1 MGVIPYICIDATMR
15 PKHSEYMHWAK
26 TQSKARYNLATSGV
40 GAFPLRELP
49 FDCSQL
55 EINGNNSYGFAPLKD
70 AIGRKYG
77 VEPDCIVT
85 ADGTSMAN
93 YLAMATILEPGDEV
107 LIEQPVYG
115 LICDAAAYIGAE
127 IRRFDRKEESG
138 WALDPAE
145 VRRAISPKTK
155 LVVVTNLHNPTSVLS
170 PDAAL
175 REIADLA
182 AGVGATLLVDEV
194 YLDAVYENTPRT
206 AFHLGNNVVVTSSL
220 TKVYGVSGLRCGW
233 IFAQPDLARRM
244 WALNNLFAATAVHPS
259 EILSVA
265 AFEHLKIPRERAER
279 VVEADRQSLAEFLD
293 AHDGVSCVRT
303 PFGTTG
309 FLRLKRGGVERF
321 LEKLRADY
329 ETSAV
334 PGSFFGAPDHFRIG
348 MGVDHEMFVEGLSRL
363 GQALTAG

>member
-1 MGVIPYICIDATMR
+1 MR
-15 PKHSEYMHWAK
+15 HKHSEYMHWAK

-40 GAFPLRELP
+40 GAFPLRDLP
-49 FDCSQL
+49 FDCARL
-55 EINGNNSYGFAPLKD
+55 EINGNNSYGFSPLKE
-70 AIGRKYG
+70 AIGRKYS

-93 YLAMATILEPGDEV
+93 YLAMATILEPGDEA

-127 IRRFDRKEESG
+127 IRRFERREESG
-138 WALDPAE
+138 WTLDPAE
-145 VRRAISPKTK
+145 VRRAISSKTK
-155 LVVVTNLHNPTSVLS
+155 LVAVTNLHNPSSVLTPES
-170 PDAAL
+170 TL
-175 REIADLA
+175 REIAVIA
-182 AGVGATLLVDEV
+182 ADVGATLLVDEV

-206 AFHLGNNVVVTSSL
+206 AFQLGNNVVTTSSL

-265 AFEHLKIPRERAER
+265 AFEHLDLLRDRAR
-279 VVEADRQSLAEFLD
+279 KVVDADRAVLQKFLD
-293 AHDGVSCVRT
+293 ANERVKCAPT
-303 PFGTTG
+303 AFGNTA
-309 FLRLKRGGVERF
+309 FLRLKPGGTDEF
-321 LEKLRADY
+321 LQKLRADY

-334 PGSFFGAPDHFRIG
+334 PGRFFEAPEHFRIG
-348 MGVDHEMFVEGLSRL
+348 MGVDHEMFAEGLRRL
-363 GQALTAG
+363 GQALSSD